1 MQTQQQRQAVREH
14 PAGMG
19 GRYFVG
25 LVVTLAIA
33 VLAGAG
39 PAEARARKGGA
50 DASDGPMYMG
60 YTGNRWSED
69 FGVTR
74 GRCDRK
80 GIAAALADP
89 AAAQPGGAR
98 TAILSGSDLEEDAD
112 RACAAHALELAR
124 NHRTVR
130 WSAGGHALAL
140 STGGDTVSNGL
151 PCRPFV
157 LVHRGKRTLGT
168 ACQAQPGLWEIQKG

>member
-1 MQTQQQRQAVREH
+1 MQTQQYRRAVREH
-14 PAGMG
+14 PAGLG
-19 GRYFVG
+19 GRRFAG
-25 LVVTLAIA
+25 LVVTLVVA
-33 VLAGAG
+33 VIAGAG
-39 PAEARARKGGA
+39 PAEARARKGA
-50 DASDGPMYMG
+50 SDASGGHMFMG
-60 YTGNRWSED
+60 YTGTQWSED

-80 GIAAALADP
+80 AIAAALADP

-98 TAILSGSDLEEDAD
+98 IAILSGSDLDDVD

-130 WSAGGHALAL
+130 WTAGGHPLAL
-140 STGGDTVSNGL
+140 STGGDTVSNGH

-157 LVHRGKRTLGT
+157 LVHRGKRVLGI

>member
-1 MQTQQQRQAVREH
+1 MQKQQSRWARCAPASRAGIALALTTALVLVAGEASAREKN
-14 PAGMG
+14 GD
-19 GRYFVG
+19 
-25 LVVTLAIA
+25 
-33 VLAGAG
+33 
-39 PAEARARKGGA
+39 
-50 DASDGPMYMG
+50 DASGHRFMG
-60 YTGNRWSED
+60 YTGTQWAED

-74 GRCDRK
+74 GRCDR
-80 GIAAALADP
+80 GAIAKALTDTAS
-89 AAAQPGGAR
+89 AQPGGAR
-98 TAILSGSDLEEDAD
+98 TAVLTGTDIEDAD

-130 WSAGGHALAL
+130 WTSGGHAMAL
-140 STGGDTVSNGL
+140 STGGDTVANGL